1 MKWKKLHGSSYLKC
15 AIKRFFSTYILGV
28 CYQLSVIHQEK
39 YGEGFLFLDLS
50 YLHITIIYIL
60 VILILSKQFEMKI
73 LVISTTI

>member
-1 MKWKKLHGSSYLKC
+1 MKWKKLHGSSHLKC

-39 YGEGFLFLDLS
+39 YGEGFLFLDL